1 MTEIKT
7 LCDRIETLTA
17 IVSELQERVANMVPS
32 HRNKDGIPIGT
43 EITADVEECG
53 EVVLITEQSG
63 YRVKKIS
70 GMDIV
75 DGTKFK
81 SLSAAAETMSGIS
94 RKSGW
99 VFWKDRVTGR
109 TLKDQYKG

>member
-1 MTEIKT
+1 MSDIDALNKKV
-7 LCDRIETLTA
+7 ETLTT
-17 IVSELQERVANMVPS
+17 IVSELQEKFADMIPS

-43 EITADVEECG
+43 EINAEVDECG
-53 EVVLITEQSG
+53 EVVLTTEQSG
-63 YRVKKIS
+63 YRVKTIG

-81 SLSAAAETMSGIS
+81 SLSAAAETMSGIK

-99 VFWKDRVTGR
+99 VFWKDRDTGR

>member
-1 MTEIKT
+1 MSDIEALSKKVEI
-7 LCDRIETLTA
+7 LTA
-17 IVSELQERVANMVPS
+17 IVSELQDKFTDRMLS
-32 HRNKDGIPIGT
+32 HKNKDGIPIGT
-43 EITADVEECG
+43 EINAEVDECG
-53 EVVLITEQSG
+53 EVVLNTEQTG
-63 YRVKKIS
+63 YRVKTIG

-81 SLSAAAETMSGIS
+81 SLSAAAETMSGIK

-99 VFWKDRVTGR
+99 VFWKDKNTGR